1 MKKRRICLAAGIAAA
16 GVLAAGGIVW
26 AKQSAGET
34 ETEAVYK
41 EVTVEKGNLT
51 VGISESGSVTIG
63 TLTQEFELESDTG
76 GTSDSGTAAGN
87 QSGGAASG
95 GGTSGSSASK
105 STSETLVVEELYA
118 AVGQTVDVGDPLLKI
133 SAESAAEYRKA
144 LSDAVAEAQA
154 AVNEAGLAAEKQ
166 KLSASYSYNLST
178 AEGSVAEETYQAAL
192 KELEDAVEEAREAVN
207 TSASLLNYY
216 NEQIAAGVDLG
227 ASLAEEQEN
236 YDKLCTKLQS
246 AENAY
251 TIKSIEAEKAYREA
265 VLSSQNA
272 KGQYS
277 VDVSGADNDVEEA
290 KDTLEEAEAALEEFD
305 AAVGEDGVIY
315 ATYGGTV
322 TELSCAVGDTL
333 TSGDSVAVFADD
345 TAVTITVAVSEE
357 DIARIAVGDEAVI
370 ELTAYEDRDFS
381 GTVESIDISSSSGQS
396 TVSYNVTV
404 AFTGDV
410 LGVYADMTGNVTF
423 IQERV
428 TDVLYVSDKAIRTEG
443 TASYVKI
450 KDADG
455 TVRAVDV
462 VTGFSDGVNVE
473 IVSGLSEG
481 EIVLVEGQVKKE

>member
-51 VGISESGSVTIG
+51 VGISESGSVAIG
-63 TLTQEFELESDTG
+63 TLTQEFEQKSDTG
-76 GTSDSGTAAGN
+76 STSDSGTVAGN

-118 AVGQTVDVGDPLLKI
+118 SVGQTVDVGDPLLKI
-133 SAESAAEYRKA
+133 SAESAAEYRKV

-178 AEGSVAEETYQAAL
+178 AEGYVAEETYQAAL

-216 NEQIAAGVDLG
+216 KEQIAAGVDLG
-227 ASLAEEQEN
+227 ASLAGKQEN

-246 AENAY
+246 AENTY

-290 KDTLEEAEAALEEFD
+290 KDTLGEAEAALEEFD

-315 ATYGGTV
+315 AAYGGTV

-333 TSGDSVAVFADD
+333 TSGDGIAVFADA

-410 LGVYADMTGNVTF
+410 SGVYADMTANVTF
-423 IQERV
+423 IQEQV
-428 TDVLYVSDKAIRTEG
+428 TDVLYVSNKAIRTEG
-443 TASYVKI
+443 TASYVKV

-455 TVRAVDV
+455 TVRTVDV

>member
-51 VGISESGSVTIG
+51 VGISESGSVAIG
-63 TLTQEFELESDTG
+63 TLTQEFEQKSDTG
-76 GTSDSGTAAGN
+76 STSDSGTVAGN

-118 AVGQTVDVGDPLLKI
+118 SVGQTVDVGDPLLKI
-133 SAESAAEYRKA
+133 SAESAAEYRKV

-178 AEGSVAEETYQAAL
+178 AEGYVAEETYQAAL

-216 NEQIAAGVDLG
+216 KEQIAAGVDLG
-227 ASLAEEQEN
+227 ALLAEEQEN

-246 AENAY
+246 AENTY

-290 KDTLEEAEAALEEFD
+290 KDTLGEAEAALEEFD

-315 ATYGGTV
+315 AAYGGTV

-333 TSGDSVAVFADD
+333 TSGDGIAVFADA

-410 LGVYADMTGNVTF
+410 SGVYADMTANVTF
-423 IQERV
+423 IQEQV
-428 TDVLYVSDKAIRTEG
+428 TDVLYVSNKAIRTEG
-443 TASYVKI
+443 TASYVKV

-455 TVRAVDV
+455 TVRTVDV